1 MKTDTVLIIDKP
13 EGLTSHDVVSRV
25 RKILKTRRVGHSG
38 TLDPF
43 ATGVLVVCVNRA
55 TRLVQFLTGENKEY
69 LATMRLG
76 VATDTGDLTGTPI
89 SETTDAG
96 SITAESIREAL
107 THFRGRINQI
117 PPMYSAKKIRG
128 VKLYELARKGMEIE
142 REPIE
147 VEISEL
153 EICDSRHQPPVEPDR
168 MTRDFNFRVVCSSG
182 TYIRTL
188 AEDIGKHLGIGAH
201 LSALRRTRSGRC
213 HIDQAMTLEE
223 LGEIVAGGESEPKG
237 ISMSEALDMEEIII
251 SDFERGLI
259 SNGRSISRTGSW
271 QQSARAKLCDEHH
284 KLLAIARFN
293 AESSIWKPDVVL
305 ESAGQDA
312 GQDD

>member
-89 SETTDAG
+89 SEATDAG

-107 THFRGRINQI
+107 SHFRGRINQI

-153 EICDSRHQPPVEPDR
+153 ELCDSV
-168 MTRDFNFRVVCSSG
+168 TS
-182 TYIRTL
+182 
-188 AEDIGKHLGIGAH
+188 
-201 LSALRRTRSGRC
+201 RR
-213 HIDQAMTLEE
+213 
-223 LGEIVAGGESEPKG
+223 
-237 ISMSEALDMEEIII
+237 
-251 SDFERGLI
+251 
-259 SNGRSISRTGSW
+259 SNP
-271 QQSARAKLCDEHH
+271 
-284 KLLAIARFN
+284 IA
-293 AESSIWKPDVVL
+293 
-305 ESAGQDA
+305 
-312 GQDD
+312 

>member
-107 THFRGRINQI
+107 THFRGKINQI

-147 VEISEL
+147 VEIPNSSFA
-153 EICDSRHQPPVEPDR
+153 IPVISRRSNPIVNNSGI
-168 MTRDFNFRVVCSSG
+168 FNPFASS
-182 TYIRTL
+182 
-188 AEDIGKHLGIGAH
+188 A
-201 LSALRRTRSGRC
+201 RR
-213 HIDQAMTLEE
+213 E
-223 LGEIVAGGESEPKG
+223 
-237 ISMSEALDMEEIII
+237 
-251 SDFERGLI
+251 LI
-259 SNGRSISRTGSW
+259 SGHLRKISENISVSGLTC
-271 QQSARAKLCDEHH
+271 Q
-284 KLLAIARFN
+284 
-293 AESSIWKPDVVL
+293 P
-305 ESAGQDA
+305 
-312 GQDD
+312 